1 MLGEPI
7 RANDIR
13 IKYFSGLYPWE
24 IEADLNEWFE
34 KADENTL
41 VLDIDLHFTLE
52 ADGSS
57 GPIWTLLTYTEQ
69 KKS

>member
-1 MLGEPI
+1 MLKEPI
-7 RANDIR
+7 KASDIR
-13 IKYFSGLYPWE
+13 IKYFSGIYPWE
-24 IEADLNEWFE
+24 IEVDLNEWFE
-34 KADENTL
+34 KAGEDTL
-41 VLDIDLHFTLE
+41 VLDIIFNFTYE